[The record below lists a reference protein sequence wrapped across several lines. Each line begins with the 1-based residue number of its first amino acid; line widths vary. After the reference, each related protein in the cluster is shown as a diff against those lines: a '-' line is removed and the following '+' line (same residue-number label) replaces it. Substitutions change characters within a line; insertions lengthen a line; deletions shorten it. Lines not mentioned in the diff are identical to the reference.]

1 METIVSVIRKILQT
15 KILVPEELNKIEN
28 TKCLS
33 QIVLLEAK
41 KKWKSIKNQEAS
53 TLELHK

>member
-1 METIVSVIRKILQT
+1 MKMETIVSVIRKILQT

-28 TKCLS
+28 TKYLS

-41 KKWKSIKNQEAS
+41 KMKA
-53 TLELHK
+53 H